1 MDMKQIVPALLALWA
16 CLVLLPIAMAGVQTR
31 QPQDE
36 QYYIERTGNETTT
49 GQDGTVTIQVYH
61 AQSGQVQQMTLREYL
76 VGVVA
81 AEMPAS
87 FEVEALKAQAVAARS
102 DALSRMQKNT
112 GDEKIYEEHQGADVC
127 TDPGHCAAWMDEPA
141 RRQLYGDAFD
151 TYEQKIRSVVEET
164 DGQIA
169 VYDAQPIVAVFH
181 STSSGRTESAQDVW
195 GSDVPYLQSVDSPGE
210 EASPRYESQV
220 VVTSEEFVSQLVA
233 ASPGI
238 TVPDSTG
245 QWLGD
250 VVRSEAGGVETI
262 QLCGQSF
269 TGTQVREMFGL
280 RSTNFTVTAQEDGL
294 IFDVLGYG
302 HGVGLS
308 QYGANYMAQQGSSWQ
323 DIITWYYTGVSIG
336 NITDLWPEGI

>member
-1 MDMKQIVPALLALWA
+1 MDMKQILPALIALWG
-16 CLVLLPIAMAGVQTR
+16 CLILLPVAMAGIG
-31 QPQDE
+31 QPGVEENQE
-36 QYYIERTGNETTT
+36 YVET
-49 GQDGTVTIQVYH
+49 GQEQTAPFQDDAVTIQVYET
-61 AQSGQVQQMTLREYL
+61 QSHLVKQMTLREYL

-112 GDEKIYEEHQGADVC
+112 QDEKIYETHQGADVC
-127 TDPGHCAAWMDEPA
+127 TSPGHCAAWMDEGA
-141 RRQLYGDAFD
+141 RRQLYGDSFE
-151 TYEQKIRSVVEET
+151 TYEAKIRSVVEET

-169 VYDAQPIVAVFH
+169 VYDEQPIVAVFH

-220 VVTSEEFVSQLVA
+220 FVTAEKFVSQLAVA
-233 ASPGI
+233 CPGI
-238 TVPDSTG
+238 TVPDSTQ
-245 QWLGD
+245 QWVGD
-250 VVRSEAGGVETI
+250 VVRSEAGGVESI
-262 QLCGQSF
+262 VLCGQSF
-269 TGTQVREMFGL
+269 TGTRVREMFGL
-280 RSTNFTVTAQEDGL
+280 RSTHFTVTVQEDGL
-294 IFDVLGYG
+294 TFDVLGYG

-308 QYGANYMAQQGSSWQ
+308 QYGANYMAQQGSSWE

-336 NITDLWPEGI
+336 SIADIWTEDV